1 MDARRIRAAELER
14 RTSAPDFWNDANK
27 ARDLLDQMARERDL
41 LNPYDALV
49 KRAEDSAVLIEMA
62 AAEKDADMLK
72 LATAE
77 AEAEIEPLERAV
89 IAMELK
95 SMLGEPLDRNNAF
108 VTFHAGAG
116 GTEACDWAAMLH
128 RMIRRYCEKKDFKV
142 DLLDYQDGDEA
153 GLKSASLQVIGP
165 YAYGYLK
172 SERGIHRLVRIS
184 PYDSN
189 KRRHTSFASVDVVAE
204 IDDSIDIE
212 INDVDIRVDTFRSSG
227 SGGQHVNKT
236 DSAIRITHM
245 PSGFV
250 VSCQTQRSQH
260 QNRAQAM
267 KMLKSRLYELELD
280 KKKREMDRFYG
291 EKGDIAWGS
300 QIRSYVLQPY
310 TQAKDERTELKDSNV
325 MAVLDGDLD
334 AFVEAYL
341 KKLRF
346 SGSPTPGGETHGT

>member
-1 MDARRIRAAELER
+1 MDARRARATELER
-14 RTSAPDFWNDANK
+14 RTTAPDFWNDPNK
-27 ARDLLDQMARERDL
+27 ARELLDQVNREREL
-41 LNPYDALV
+41 ITPYDSLHR
-49 KRAEDSAVLIEMA
+49 KAEDIAVLIEMA
-62 AAEKDADMLK
+62 GAESDPELSNM
-72 LATAE
+72 AE
-77 AEAEIEPLERAV
+77 AEATGDLEPLEKAV

-95 SMLGEPLDRNNAF
+95 SMLSSPLDGNNAF
-108 VTFHAGAG
+108 LTLHAGAG

-128 RMIRRYCEKKDFKV
+128 RMLRRYCEKKDFKV
-142 DLLDYQDGDEA
+142 ELLDYQDGDEA
-153 GLKSASLQVIGP
+153 GLKSASMQVIGP

-172 SERGIHRLVRIS
+172 SERGVHRLVRIS
-184 PYDSN
+184 PYDAN

-204 IDDSIDIE
+204 IDDNIDIE

-227 SGGQHVNKT
+227 AGGQHVNKT

-291 EKGDIAWGS
+291 DKGDIAWGS

-310 TQAKDERTELKDSNV
+310 TQAKDERTEVKTSNIQ
-325 MAVLDGDLD
+325 AVLDGDLD
-334 AFVEAYL
+334 LFVEAYL
-341 KKLRF
+341 KKLRLA
-346 SGSPTPGGETHGT
+346 GSPTPGGNAHGA

>member
-1 MDARRIRAAELER
+1 MER
-14 RTSAPDFWNDANK
+14 RTSAPDFWNDPNK
-27 ARDLLDQMARERDL
+27 ARELLDQVTREREIIT
-41 LNPYDALV
+41 PFDALNR
-49 KRAEDSAVLIEMA
+49 KAEDASVLIEMA
-62 AAEKDADMLK
+62 AGEQDPDMAR
-72 LATAE
+72 LASEE
-77 AEAEIEPLERAV
+77 ARGELEPLEKAV

-95 SMLGEPLDRNNAF
+95 TMLSGPLDRNNAY

-142 DLLDYQDGDEA
+142 EMLDYQDGDEA

-165 YAYGYLK
+165 FAYGYLK
-172 SERGIHRLVRIS
+172 SERGVHRLVRIS

-204 IDDSIDIE
+204 IDDDIE
-212 INDVDIRVDTFRSSG
+212 VEIDEADLRVDTFRSSG
-227 SGGQHVNKT
+227 AGGQHVNKT
-236 DSAIRITHM
+236 DSAIRLTHM

-267 KMLKSRLYELELD
+267 KMLKARLYELELD

-310 TQAKDERTELKDSNV
+310 TQAKDERTEVKNSNIQ
-325 MAVLDGDLD
+325 AVLDGDLD
-334 AFVEAYL
+334 LFVEAYL
-341 KKLRF
+341 KKLRLA
-346 SGSPTPGGETHGT
+346 GSPTPGGEVHGA

>member
-1 MDARRIRAAELER
+1 LDARRARAAELER
-14 RTSAPDFWNDANK
+14 RTSAPDFWNDPNK
-27 ARDLLDQMARERDL
+27 ARDLLDQAAREREI
-41 LNPYDALV
+41 LNPYDSMV
-49 KRAEDSAVLIEMA
+49 KRSEDVAVLLEMA
-62 AAEKDADMLK
+62 AAEKDPD
-72 LATAE
+72 LAAMANAE
-77 AEAEIEPLERAV
+77 AESDIVPLEQDV

-95 SMLGEPLDRNNAF
+95 TMLSSPLDRNNAF

-116 GTEACDWAAMLH
+116 GTEACDWASMLH
-128 RMIRRYCEKKDFKV
+128 RMIRRYCERKGFKV
-142 DLLDYQDGDEA
+142 ELLDYQDGEEV

-172 SERGIHRLVRIS
+172 SERGVHRLVRIS
-184 PYDSN
+184 PFDSN
-189 KRRHTSFASVDVVAE
+189 KRRHTSFASLEVVAE
-204 IDDSIDIE
+204 VDDDIE
-212 INDVDIRVDTFRSSG
+212 IEIKEDDIRVDTFRSSG
-227 SGGQHVNKT
+227 AGGQHVNKT

-291 EKGDIAWGS
+291 EKGEIAWGS

-310 TQAKDERTELKDSNV
+310 TQAKDERTELKSSNV
-325 MAVLDGDLD
+325 QAVLDGDLD
-334 AFVEAYL
+334 LFVEAYL
-341 KKLRF
+341 KKLRLA
-346 SGSPTPGGETHGT
+346 GSPTPAGGAHGA

>member
-1 MDARRIRAAELER
+1 LDTRRTKVAELER
-14 RTSAPDFWNDANK
+14 RTSAPDFWNDTNK
-27 ARDLLDQMARERDL
+27 ARELLDQVAREREL
-41 LNPYDALV
+41 LNPYDALL
-49 KRAEDSAVLIEMA
+49 KRAEDAAVLIEMA
-62 AAEKDADMLK
+62 AAESDEDLSKMA
-72 LATAE
+72 AAE
-77 AEAEIEPLERAV
+77 AESEIEPLDRAV

-95 SMLGEPLDRNNAF
+95 SMLGGPVDRNNAF

-128 RMIRRYCEKKDFKV
+128 RMIRRYCERKDFKV
-142 DLLDYQDGDEA
+142 EMLDYQDGEEA

-172 SERGIHRLVRIS
+172 SERGVHRLVRIS

-204 IDDSIDIE
+204 IDDSIEIE
-212 INDVDIRVDTFRSSG
+212 ILDADIRVDTFRSSG

-291 EKGDIAWGS
+291 DKGDIAWGN

-310 TQAKDERTELKDSNV
+310 TMAKDERTELKNSNV
-325 MAVLDGDLD
+325 QAVLDGDLD
-334 AFVEAYL
+334 LFVEAYL
-341 KKLRF
+341 KKLRLA
-346 SGSPTPGGETHGT
+346 GSPTPGGEPNGA